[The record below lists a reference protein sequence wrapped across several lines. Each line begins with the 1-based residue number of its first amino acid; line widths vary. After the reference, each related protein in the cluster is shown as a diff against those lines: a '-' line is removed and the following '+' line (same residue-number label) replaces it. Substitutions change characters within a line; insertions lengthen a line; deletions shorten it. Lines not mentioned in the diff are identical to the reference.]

1 MGTKISKIRITIQKN
16 RPYYFT
22 IITFI
27 VGVLLWSLTMVRN
40 GLNYPYGVGFWGAN
54 GHDGIWHIALAE
66 SLSRGSLDNPV
77 FSGFALKNYHLGF
90 DLLLALLNKI
100 TSIPISILYFQ
111 ILPIIFSILIGI
123 LVYKFVYEWR
133 RSTNESLWALFF
145 VFFGSSFGFVVTY
158 LRDRVITGESMFWSS
173 QSSSTLINPPFALSL
188 IFILWGL
195 LFLIKYLKNSSIKY
209 FILIALMFGLL
220 IQIKVYAG
228 LLVLGGLFLVAIYN
242 ITFKRSP
249 KILYLFLSS
258 ILISILLFIPFN
270 KEASNSIQW
279 QPFWFLETLMSY
291 SDRLGWEKFYSA
303 MTTYKMGKIWLK
315 GIIFYG
321 ISFIIFIIG
330 NMGLRIIG
338 FDFVV
343 RILKRK
349 EKINDVMI
357 FIFSILIAAILI
369 PMFFV
374 QRGTP
379 WNTIQFFYYYLF
391 FFSILAG
398 ISMSLLLEKLKYVFR
413 RFLIIFILLFT
424 ILGVWSTMQHYL
436 PLMPQ
441 AKISTLEM
449 EALDFLKD
457 QPQGVVL
464 TYPFDAIM
472 AKQAESNPPRPL
484 FLYESTAYV
493 SAFSQKDVFLE
504 DEVNLNIMGYDWK
517 KRRQDVLDWYE
528 ESDEKKARQFLKDN
542 NIAYVYWLKNLPGN
556 TYQHAYLGDSQLGL
570 TKIFENK
577 EVTIFSNK

>member
-1 MGTKISKIRITIQKN
+1 MGTKINIIRTIKNKIKFN
-16 RPYYFT
+16 CFSL
-22 IITFI
+22 I
-27 VGVLLWSLTMVRN
+27 VFFAGVLLWSLTMVRN

-66 SLSRGSLDNPV
+66 SLARGNLDNPV
-77 FSGFALKNYHLGF
+77 FSGFVLKNYHFGF
-90 DLLLALLNKI
+90 DLILALLNRV
-100 TSIPISILYFQ
+100 TTIPVSFLYFQ
-111 ILPIIFSILIGI
+111 ILPIIFSILIGT

-133 RSTNESLWALFF
+133 RSTNESLWASFF

-158 LRDRVITGESMFWSS
+158 LRDRIITGESMFWSS
-173 QSSSTLINPPFALSL
+173 QSVSTLINPPFALSL
-188 IFILWGL
+188 IFILSGL
-195 LFLIKYLKNSSIKY
+195 IILMKYLKNPSLKY
-209 FILIALMFGLL
+209 FILVALMFGLL

-228 LLVLGGLFLVAIYN
+228 LLVLGGLFVVSIYN
-242 ITFKRSP
+242 ISFKRNP
-249 KILYLFLSS
+249 KILYLFFSS
-258 ILISILLFIPFN
+258 LLISMLLFIPFN
-270 KEASNSIQW
+270 KEASGSIQW

-303 MTTYKMGKIWLK
+303 MTTYKMGKIWFK

-321 ISFIIFIIG
+321 ISFAIFIIG

-349 EKINDVMI
+349 EKINDVII
-357 FIFSILIAAILI
+357 FIFSILTAAVLI

-398 ISMSLLLEKLKYVFR
+398 ISTSLLLEKLKYVFKIYLLSL
-413 RFLIIFILLFT
+413 LILFT
-424 ILGVWSTMQHYL
+424 LLGVWSTMQHYL

-449 EALDFLKD
+449 EALDFLKN
-457 QPQGVVL
+457 QSQGIVL
-464 TYPFDAIM
+464 TYPFDVVM
-472 AKQAESNPPRPL
+472 SKEAESNPPRPL

-493 SAFSQKDVFLE
+493 SAFSQKSVLSFSSL
-504 DEVNLNIMGYDWK
+504 LNAKTVKLVPK
-517 KRRQDVLDWYE
+517 K
-528 ESDEKKARQFLKDN
+528 
-542 NIAYVYWLKNLPGN
+542 
-556 TYQHAYLGDSQLGL
+556 
-570 TKIFENK
+570 
-577 EVTIFSNK
+577 

>member
-1 MGTKISKIRITIQKN
+1 
-16 RPYYFT
+16 
-22 IITFI
+22 
-27 VGVLLWSLTMVRN
+27 
-40 GLNYPYGVGFWGAN
+40 
-54 GHDGIWHIALAE
+54 
-66 SLSRGSLDNPV
+66 
-77 FSGFALKNYHLGF
+77 
-90 DLLLALLNKI
+90 
-100 TSIPISILYFQ
+100 
-111 ILPIIFSILIGI
+111 
-123 LVYKFVYEWR
+123 
-133 RSTNESLWALFF
+133 
-145 VFFGSSFGFVVTY
+145 
-158 LRDRVITGESMFWSS
+158 
-173 QSSSTLINPPFALSL
+173 
-188 IFILWGL
+188 
-195 LFLIKYLKNSSIKY
+195 
-209 FILIALMFGLL
+209 
-220 IQIKVYAG
+220 
-228 LLVLGGLFLVAIYN
+228 
-242 ITFKRSP
+242 
-249 KILYLFLSS
+249 
-258 ILISILLFIPFN
+258 
-270 KEASNSIQW
+270 
-279 QPFWFLETLMSY
+279 
-291 SDRLGWEKFYSA
+291 
-303 MTTYKMGKIWLK
+303 
-315 GIIFYG
+315 
-321 ISFIIFIIG
+321 
-330 NMGLRIIG
+330 MGLRIIG

-398 ISMSLLLEKLKYVFR
+398 ISTSLLLEKLKYVFR